1 MSEQP
6 PTPPPSPGGG
16 WFAGI
21 IDASKSLT
29 LTNVLVIAMLVVV
42 AIPAYAVYQALND
55 PVLLDRFLS
64 SYSEVPDK
72 TTDCTIRKARARGG
86 PWFWSISAGF
96 AFARSDRWSV
106 SVVLPAEPSA
116 NDIVSY
122 CATLALIVDKM
133 LFDDTGR
140 GPR

>member
-1 MSEQP
+1 MNEQP
-6 PTPPPSPGGG
+6 PTSPPSPGGG

-29 LTNVLVIAMLVVV
+29 LTNVLVIAMLVIV

-64 SYSEVPDK
+64 SYTEVPNK
-72 TTDCTIRKARARGG
+72 STDCTIRKARARGG
-86 PWFWSISAGF
+86 AWLWSISAGF
-96 AFARSDRWSV
+96 AFQRSDRWSV
-106 SVVLPAEPSA
+106 SVILPAEPNA
-116 NDIVSY
+116 DDIVSY

-133 LFDDTGR
+133 LFNADGN
-140 GPR
+140 PAP